1 MSYFHE
7 FCESLWG
14 RSKIVQL
21 VVGER
26 LTFARA
32 FAYAHSNVRGSS
44 SGGSSGGGSSG
55 AAAVILANA
64 DIFFDG
70 TLGGLASGRVSLE
83 GRALALL
90 RWDVGPD
97 GALHWSPRTD
107 QQDAW
112 VFESPLPAALRNAC
126 AGEECSFPLGLLQ
139 ADNRLAAIL
148 GDAGL
153 RVSNPSLALVSR
165 HLQLDT
171 GRRYTQQD
179 TVPGKSR
186 FVRISDAF
194 YEEDADE

>member
-32 FAYAHSNVRGSS
+32 FSYAHDNVRGSS
-44 SGGSSGGGSSG
+44 GGRGGGAPA
-55 AAAVILANA
+55 AAAVVVLANA

-70 TLGGLASGRVSLE
+70 TLGALASGRVSLE

-112 VFESPLPAALRNAC
+112 VFESPLPAALRDAC

-171 GRRYTQQD
+171 ERRYTQQD